1 MQDVAKLLQTTG
13 KLLSFIV
20 ARKLGYIV
28 ARDVLIRCQLA
39 EGWVG
44 SERFRVLRPGYKHRL
59 GPTRVHHALL
69 FACREDLHVVEMLLG
84 LELWI
89 ARL

>member
-1 MQDVAKLLQTTG
+1 MQATG

-20 ARKLGYIV
+20 ARKLSHVV
-28 ARDVLIRCQLA
+28 ARDVLIRRQLA
-39 EGWVG
+39 EGRVG
-44 SERFRVLRPGYKHRL
+44 SERFRVLRPSYKHGL